1 MAARPDRLAIGGELG
16 EEHAVVGRLAGYRV
30 RAELG
35 GTDGIDEVRG
45 LPGDAVF
52 RGCRHPIESVPTG
65 RAIAGQFGAKH
76 RVGDATRE
84 EHGRRAHDMAV
95 GRAVER
101 EVGDKG
107 VCRHAGLVGR
117 DYADAVVARVRD
129 EKRAEAIGHQTAR
142 GVEPG
147 DTAHLVVDVPGRAA
161 GRVTRDG
168 LHVTKRRDPP
178 DQVRAGVGNVE
189 VAVTITRNARRG
201 VERCCRVGAI
211 RATGGESGGEPAG
224 EMVGSP
230 SRVGPL
236 QPHDAV
242 VGRVGDKNV
251 GA

>member
-1 MAARPDRLAIGGELG
+1 MRNLQVVKVNIKGMDGFQIQGLDLACSDSHWEPIAHAAI
-16 EEHAVVGRLAGYRV
+16 
-30 RAELG
+30 
-35 GTDGIDEVRG
+35 
-45 LPGDAVF
+45 F
-52 RGCRHPIESVPTG
+52 
-65 RAIAGQFGAKH
+65 
-76 RVGDATRE
+76 
-84 EHGRRAHDMAV
+84 
-95 GRAVER
+95 
-101 EVGDKG
+101 
-107 VCRHAGLVGR
+107 
-117 DYADAVVARVRD
+117 RD

-242 VGRVGDKNV
+242 VGRVVKRRACGQPDE
-251 GA
+251 